1 MEMTRNAVYS
11 ATLCSCQTA
20 IYFEI
25 LCCCLFQAA
34 TLKGPATPKGQVAAA
49 NISTKSKPDYKFHTL
64 GSSTRVV
71 ALVIEEKGF
80 KTAKAIKEKQLQ
92 PTSQTNLDQ
101 TTCFMW

>member
-1 MEMTRNAVYS
+1 MEMTHNAVYS
-11 ATLCSCQTA
+11 AILCSCQTA
-20 IYFEI
+20 IYF
-25 LCCCLFQAA
+25 LCCYLFQAA
-34 TLKGPATPKGQVAAA
+34 TLKGPATPKDQVAAA

-64 GSSTRVV
+64 RSSTRVV
-71 ALVIEEKGF
+71 ALVIEEKGL